1 VISMQY
7 DAFRNATMRRRGF
20 TLVELLVVIA
30 IIGVL
35 VGLLLPA
42 VQSAREAA
50 RRSQCQNN
58 VRQIMLAMHN
68 HHDTNGEFPQSVG
81 WGTTYEPYYFS
92 DKVKLLPF
100 VEEGNIINSLGDKYG
115 GAYHPGWGSGA
126 TPAANNAALNT
137 RVSVFKCP
145 SSPNRIGTGDSNHT
159 YSINMG
165 TSHNA
170 PHGTS
175 GASSAGETNH
185 NGIASYRHEN
195 SGYGDA
201 PVTMGSISDGTSKTA
216 GYSEFV
222 IEKWHGN
229 ITGDKKLQ
237 RSQVYSWARG
247 NSTAEMRQSCLSQTA
262 LNDGGGGRIMR
273 GGGWS
278 WSFMAAGGAYSHT
291 MMPNEKSCQTW
302 DGPGGG
308 DWYGSNLL
316 AATSE
321 HPGGVNVGM
330 MDGGVRFVNDNV
342 GNDIWWAMGTRNN
355 GEPAASPD

>member
-1 VISMQY
+1 MQY

-68 HHDTNGEFPQSVG
+68 HHDTKGEFPQSVG
-81 WGTTYEPYYFS
+81 WGTTYEAYYFS
-92 DKVKLLPF
+92 DKVQLLPF
-100 VEEGNIINSLGDKYG
+100 VEEGNITNSLGDKYG

-262 LNDGGGGRIMR
+262 LNDGGGGRVMR